1 MRISPVI
8 SGLLM
13 WHCTA
18 RSYHIPDYQFQPP
31 SATKYGMDEYGT
43 PKAPSH
49 SGSDG
54 GSEGTGSGGGGG
66 GGGGGGSGGSGAPSG
81 DDSSGGGAGLAR
93 IMTILLAL
101 LMSCAFFLS
110 VYTDSSS
117 SCSRVAMA
125 TCSATCTCLVSI
137 AQVCHSK
144 CASCSL
150 VTHLA
155 RLIWIHVVYG
165 SSSDH
170 HCSR

>member
-1 MRISPVI
+1 MRISPAM

-18 RSYHIPDYQFQPP
+18 RSYQIPDYQFQPP
-31 SATKYGMDEYGT
+31 SATEYGMDEYGT

-66 GGGGGGSGGSGAPSG
+66 GGGGSGGSGGSGAPSG

-117 SCSRVAMA
+117 SLQPCSDGHLQCYMHLFGVNSTGLSFQMCIMQPCHTPGPPHMD
-125 TCSATCTCLVSI
+125 TCRPW
-137 AQVCHSK
+137 Q
-144 CASCSL
+144 
-150 VTHLA
+150 
-155 RLIWIHVVYG
+155 RLRP
-165 SSSDH
+165 ST
-170 HCSR
+170 